1 MENSNYANA
10 YKEVLIV
17 INNLVKEDYEKI
29 PKEYIDFLKANCNE
43 EYDFKYDNSKPFA
56 EQDLLEDTKYILF
69 TLFERFGATETQKEK
84 IKSYITYYD
93 RNLEEQKKKT
103 YEIIKDKQ
111 NYFNL
116 QNQNM
121 QEEKQMV
128 KYTNKKWYQKL
139 ISKIL
144 KIFRKN

>member
-10 YKEVLIV
+10 YKEALII

-29 PKEYIDFLKANCNE
+29 PKKYIEFLKANCNE
-43 EYDFKYDNSKPFA
+43 DYDFKYDNSKPFA

-69 TLFERFGATETQKEK
+69 ALFEKFGATETQKEK
-84 IKSYITYYD
+84 IKSYITYYN

-103 YEIIKDKQ
+103 YEIMKDKQ

-128 KYTNKKWYQKL
+128 KYIDKKWYQKL

>member
-10 YKEVLIV
+10 YKEVLII

-43 EYDFKYDNSKPFA
+43 DHDFKYDNSKPFA
-56 EQDLLEDTKYILF
+56 EQNLLEDTKYILF
-69 TLFERFGATETQKEK
+69 ALFERFGATETQKEK

-93 RNLEEQKKKT
+93 RNHEEQKKKK

-116 QNQNM
+116 QNQNI
-121 QEEKQMV
+121 QEKTQII